1 MCVSVWL
8 ALSVFVHLR
17 LFIFK
22 LFIAHCFFRFS
33 RSGIQNI
40 NCFSFGSF
48 YLLLF
53 LFLFYFC
60 AIFLF
65 WSGEIA
71 ACNIYTCTKY
81 CMKSKLFV
89 LKSFC
94 ITVSTYMY
102 SIYLYIF
109 LFFCL
114 QRVQIYV
121 HLNAVS
127 LLLLLHL
134 ELANF

>member
-1 MCVSVWL
+1 MWL

-48 YLLLF
+48 YLL
-53 LFLFYFC
+53 FYFCFFFC

-94 ITVSTYMY
+94 ITVSTY
-102 SIYLYIF
+102 SIYMYIF

-114 QRVQIYV
+114 HRVQIYV
-121 HLNAVS
+121 HLKAVS
-127 LLLLLHL
+127 LLLLPHL